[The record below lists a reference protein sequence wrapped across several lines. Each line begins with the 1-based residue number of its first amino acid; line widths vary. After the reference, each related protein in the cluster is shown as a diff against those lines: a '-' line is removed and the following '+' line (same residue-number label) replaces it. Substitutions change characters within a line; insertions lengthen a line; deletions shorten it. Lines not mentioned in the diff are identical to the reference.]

1 MDRGVWSHFCNAHF
15 FEILLIAQQSA
26 FLQLVIILLTVCCSK
41 NTTDPI
47 TSNLNSLSGQVSY
60 QLCTQDS
67 QNIWQHHFTW
77 SLLFFN
83 LNFPWKSHTSS
94 LFWVHFRYL
103 TLLNKEVVGGFLS
116 CSGHILE
123 LYCQRYLAIHFCSF
137 LLTIYT
143 FFRSF
148 CFFSCISHPCPKVSN
163 MSCC

>member
-47 TSNLNSLSGQVSY
+47 TNNLNSLSGQVSY

-83 LNFPWKSHTSS
+83 LNSPWKSHTSS

-103 TLLNKEVVGGFLS
+103 TPLNKAMAGGFLS
-116 CSGHILE
+116 CSGYILE
-123 LYCQRYLAIHFCSF
+123 LYCQRYLHPLPLKTTKKPSF
-137 LLTIYT
+137 LFLFAHNLP
-143 FFRSF
+143 FF
-148 CFFSCISHPCPKVSN
+148 
-163 MSCC
+163 